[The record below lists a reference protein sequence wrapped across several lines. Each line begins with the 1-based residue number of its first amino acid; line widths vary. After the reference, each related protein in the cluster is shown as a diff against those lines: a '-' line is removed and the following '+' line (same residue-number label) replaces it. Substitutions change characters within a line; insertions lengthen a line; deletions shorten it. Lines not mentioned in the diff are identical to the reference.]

1 MMKNKPPL
9 QKMSRFISLILVLAT
24 LPFAVTLLDKKISQS
39 RGIATDQVGYQE
51 DLNYDLSE
59 ASPEEFKKAYKYQ
72 LLKNVQIEKNLEGTV
87 ITVGG
92 FQMKDTAG
100 NRVSVCELYP
110 TIDFILSA
118 EGIAFSG
125 EIPQMIV
132 RGTCVSSTDHKHISS
147 FPIPFKE
154 IFEIPLAQNM
164 VPIEPGPAHNGGKV
178 FFKNVVEF
186 WPTQWVLT
194 GIKLY
199 PKDSEQ
205 STLEVNGYEI
215 ISVLGAPLFINE

>member
-39 RGIATDQVGYQE
+39 RGIATDQVGYHEEQ
-51 DLNYDLSE
+51 NYDLSE

-72 LLKNVQIEKNLEGTV
+72 LLKNVQVEKNLEGTV
-87 ITVGG
+87 IIVGG
-92 FQMKDTAG
+92 FQMKDSAG
-100 NRVSVCELYP
+100 DKVSVCDLYP
-110 TIDFILSA
+110 TVDFILSA

-125 EIPQMIV
+125 EIPQLVV
-132 RGTCVSSTDHKHISS
+132 RGACVTSTDHRHISS
-147 FPIPFKE
+147 FPIPFKD
-154 IFEIPLAQNM
+154 IFETPLEQTLLT
-164 VPIEPGPAHNGGKV
+164 IEPGPTHNGGKV

-194 GIKLY
+194 GIRLY
-199 PKDSEQ
+199 PKDSKRG
-205 STLEVNGYEI
+205 TLEVNGYEI

>member
-9 QKMSRFISLILVLAT
+9 QKMSRFISLILILAT
-24 LPFAVTLLDKKISQS
+24 LPFAVMLLNKKISQS

-59 ASPEEFKKAYKYQ
+59 ASVSEFKKAFKYQ
-72 LLKNVQIEKNLEGTV
+72 LLKNILVEKNLEGVV

-92 FQMKDTAG
+92 FQMKDSAG
-100 NRVSVCELYP
+100 NKVSVCELYP
-110 TIDFILSA
+110 TIDFFLSA
-118 EGIAFSG
+118 EGVAFSG
-125 EIPQMIV
+125 EIPQLIV
-132 RGTCVSSTDHKHISS
+132 RASCVPSTDHKHISS
-147 FPIPFKE
+147 FPIPFQE
-154 IFEIPLAQNM
+154 IFETQLDQTM
-164 VPIEPGPAHNGGKV
+164 LTIEPGPTHLGGKV
-178 FFKNVVEF
+178 FFKNIVEF
-186 WPTQWVLT
+186 WPAQWVLS

-199 PKDSEQ
+199 PRDSRQ